1 MNARLRTLAATTAAE
16 LGRVA
21 VLLGGTAAERPV
33 SLHSGNAVLAAL
45 RRRQVDAFAY
55 DPADRPLHEIARTG
69 ADRVFIALHGRG
81 GEDGLCQGVLESLRL
96 PYTGS
101 GVLGSALA
109 MDKLRAKRIWQAEGL
124 LTPAAAL
131 CRTLD
136 DARDAL
142 ARLGGEVILKPVHEG
157 SSLGMTRVAT
167 EAQLPAAWTEAR
179 RFDTE
184 VLMER
189 WIAGEEYT
197 VAIVAGIALPT
208 IHMATPRRFYDYT
221 AKYLAQDTRYD
232 CPCDLPLAGEQ
243 ALRAKALAAFEALG
257 ADGWGR
263 VDFMMDAQGEPW
275 LLEVNTVP
283 GMTDHSLVPMAAKAA
298 GLSFAELVTAI
309 TALTLT
315 DRV

>member
-1 MNARLRTLAATTAAE
+1 MNVRLRTLAATAAAE

-33 SLHSGNAVLAAL
+33 SLNSGNAVLAAL

-124 LTPAAAL
+124 PTPAAVL

-136 DARDAL
+136 DARNAFT
-142 ARLGGEVILKPVHEG
+142 RLGGEVILKPVHEG
-157 SSLGMTRVAT
+157 SSLGMTRVDAGSR
-167 EAQLPAAWTEAR
+167 LPAAWTEAR
-179 RFDTE
+179 RFDAE

-189 WIAGEEYT
+189 WITGEEYT
-197 VAIVAGIALPT
+197 VAIVAGIALPA

-232 CPCDLPLAGEQ
+232 CPCDLPPAREQ
-243 ALRAKALAAFEALG
+243 ALRDKALAAFDALG
-257 ADGWGR
+257 AGGWGR

-283 GMTDHSLVPMAAKAA
+283 GMTDHSLVPMAASAV
-298 GLSFAELVTAI
+298 GLSFAELVTVI

-315 DRV
+315 G